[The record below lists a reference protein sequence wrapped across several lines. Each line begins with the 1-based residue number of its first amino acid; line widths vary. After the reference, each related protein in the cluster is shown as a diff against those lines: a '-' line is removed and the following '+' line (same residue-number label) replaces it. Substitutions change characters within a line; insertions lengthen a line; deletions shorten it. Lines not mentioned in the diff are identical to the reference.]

1 MYMSPLDDANRD
13 RFCNTIH
20 CSTVCCIKKEL
31 KVERDYRPGVIL
43 ELGVCGGSGLI
54 PLSRGTLMAG
64 FA

>member
-1 MYMSPLDDANRD
+1 MSPLDDANRD
-13 RFCNTIH
+13 RFLQYNTLFD
-20 CSTVCCIKKEL
+20 CMLYKKRT

-64 FA
+64 LA